1 MKNLDEVCENIV
13 KKLNGVA
20 SELAGKGAGRE
31 PWTTAVKI
39 AICKLGSDEKF
50 YVTASGCDG
59 EQKYGEWL
67 YDICWL
73 ECESNNDRWWL
84 QNAPVVFECEWGKP
98 FEVDNDFDKLLLA
111 RAELR
116 VMIFGEGGDDYNA
129 ITQTAD
135 RLCERI
141 KKFTAGSDEDQY
153 LLVGYDDK
161 GYDDKVEKFHGF
173 RANGGKQSTPARMPI
188 E

>member
-1 MKNLDEVCENIV
+1 MAET
-13 KKLNGVA
+13 
-20 SELAGKGAGRE
+20 SAGRE
-31 PWTTAVKI
+31 SWTTAVKT
-39 AICKLGSDEKF
+39 AICELGSKDF
-50 YVTASGCDG
+50 YVTASGCNEKSD
-59 EQKYGEWL
+59 YGEWL

-73 ECESNNDRWWL
+73 ECESNKDGWWL
-84 QNAPVVFECEWGKP
+84 KNASVVFECEWGKP

-116 VMIFGEGGDDYNA
+116 VMIFGEEGDDYNA

-161 GYDDKVEKFHGF
+161 GYDDKIGKFYGF